1 MRWDRE
7 KLPTPNS
14 HVYGENGV
22 EIMVY
27 NMKRHSK
34 MRGTKEKTKKKERL
48 KKYNSKKEK
57 LKTIDHTTRV

>member
-7 KLPTPNS
+7 KLPTPDS

-27 NMKRHSK
+27 NVKRHSK
-34 MRGTKEKTKKKERL
+34 RRRTKEKQKRKKGGRCFPINPL
-48 KKYNSKKEK
+48 TA
-57 LKTIDHTTRV
+57 LMWR

>member
-7 KLPTPNS
+7 KLPTPDS

-27 NMKRHSK
+27 NVKMYSKR
-34 MRGTKEKTKKKERL
+34 RGTKEKQKKKERL
-48 KKYNSKKEK
+48 KKYNSKKERT
-57 LKTIDHTTRV
+57 LNY

>member
-7 KLPTPNS
+7 KLSTPDS

-27 NMKRHSK
+27 NVKRNSK
-34 MRGTKEKTKKKERL
+34 RRGMKEKQKRKKGRRNTTVKKKEL
-48 KKYNSKKEK
+48 
-57 LKTIDHTTRV
+57 

>member
-7 KLPTPNS
+7 KLPTLDS

-27 NMKRHSK
+27 NVKGHSK
-34 MRGTKEKTKKKERL
+34 KEKNGRRTEKKERM
-48 KKYNSKKEK
+48 KKYNSKKK
-57 LKTIDHTTRV
+57 KNLNY

>member
-7 KLPTPNS
+7 KLLTPDS

-27 NMKRHSK
+27 NVNGIPREGGRKK
-34 MRGTKEKTKKKERL
+34 KNKKER
-48 KKYNSKKEK
+48 KVEE
-57 LKTIDHTTRV
+57 IQQ